1 MSECS
6 ESVSEEERSLFRP
19 FTRESLSAIET
30 RIAEQEARHRELER
44 KRAEGEVRYEDSD
57 EDEGPQPDATLEQ
70 GVPIPVRMHGNFP
83 AELAS
88 TPLEDIDPFYHN
100 QRTFVV
106 ISKGKDIF
114 RFSATDALWI
124 LDPFNPIRRVAIYI
138 LVHPLFSLFIIT
150 TILTNCI
157 LMIMPSSPKVE
168 STEVIFTG
176 IYTFESAVKVMA
188 RGFILQPFTY
198 LRDAWNWLDFIV
210 IVLAYITMGIDL
222 GNLAA
227 LRTFRVLRAL
237 KTVAIVPGLKTIVGA
252 VIESVKNL
260 RDVIILTM
268 FSLSVFALMGLQ
280 IYMGV
285 LTQKCIRNFPNDGS
299 AGPLTDANWFA
310 HASNKTNWECND
322 EDARD
327 CPLCGNSSGAGMC
340 EPGYTCIQGF
350 GSNPNYGYTSFDTF
364 GWALLSA
371 FRLMT
376 QDYWENL
383 YQLVLRSAGPWHML
397 FFIVIIFLGS
407 FYLVNL
413 ILAIVAMSYDEL
425 QKKAEEEE
433 AAEEEAI
440 RVSRVKM
447 SYELFV
453 GQEKGNIDDNNRE
466 KMSIRSDDCAE
477 SLSEHHTRAGQTKSR
492 KMSAASL
499 SLPGSPFNIR
509 RASRSSHQFA
519 MRNPPRA
526 GRWGGD
532 RKPLV
537 LNTYLDAQEHLPYA
551 DDSNAVTPMSEE
563 NGAIVVPVYYTNL
576 GHSSRHSSYTSHA
589 SRLSYTSHGDLLGA
603 LGGPMAK
610 QPTKESR
617 LRSRSSRASQASQQ
631 SHVITQQPTY
641 REYEPSADLG
651 EEQRSKLQDN
661 PFIDSGHVQNIVN
674 MKDVMALNDIIEQS
688 QGRQSRQSEQAGK
701 LQLEL
706 RCAIPCRAMRGSV
719 CCSVL
724 SWTAMLSILAIC
736 HINQKMSRVESLRSI
751 SDTSFLVNLRVNHTS
766 FGKYINKES
775 EKQ

>member
-1 MSECS
+1 MSEDS
-6 ESVSEEERSLFRP
+6 DSLSEEERSLFRP
-19 FTRESLSAIET
+19 FTRESLAAIDA
-30 RIAEQEARHRELER
+30 RIAEEEARQKELQQR
-44 KRAEGEVRYEDSD
+44 RAEGEVRYDDED
-57 EDEGPQPDATLEQ
+57 EDEGPQPDPMFEQ
-70 GVPIPVRMHGNFP
+70 GGPIPVRMHNDFP
-83 AELAS
+83 PELAS
-88 TPLEDIDPFYHN
+88 TPLEDIDTFYHN

-114 RFSATDALWI
+114 RFSATDAMWM

-150 TILTNCI
+150 TILVNCI
-157 LMIMPSSPKVE
+157 LMIMPTTPTIE

-198 LRDAWNWLDFIV
+198 LRDAWNWLDFVV
-210 IVLAYITMGIDL
+210 IALAYVTMGIDL

-285 LTQKCIRNFPNDGS
+285 LTQKCIKNFPEDGS
-299 AGPLTDANWFA
+299 WGNLT
-310 HASNKTNWECND
+310 HENWERFNSNESNWYVD
-322 EDARD
+322 EAKNM
-327 CPLCGNSSGAGMC
+327 PLCGNSSGAGQC
-340 EPGYTCIQGF
+340 LPGYTCLQGY
-350 GSNPNYGYTSFDTF
+350 GDNPNYGYTSFDTF

-440 RVSRVKM
+440 REAEEAALAKENKLAAHAAAREAAANAAVAAAVAAEQIVKSPSDFSCH

-453 GQEKGNIDDNNRE
+453 GQEKGNDDNNKE
-466 KMSIRSDDCAE
+466 KMSIRSIE
-477 SLSEHHTRAGQTKSR
+477 SVNDQRHIKQINNNHSAANKVR
-492 KMSAASL
+492 KVSAASL
-499 SLPGSPFNIR
+499 SLPGSPFNLR
-509 RASRSSHQFA
+509 RSSRGSHQFTI
-519 MRNPPRA
+519 RNGRGRCFVPP
-526 GRWGGD
+526 GGD

-537 LNTYLDAQEHLPYA
+537 LSTYLDAQEHLPYA

-563 NGAIVVPVYYTNL
+563 NGTIVVPVYYANL
-576 GHSSRHSSYTSHA
+576 GSRHSSYTSHA
-589 SRLSYTSHGDLLGA
+589 SRLSYTSHGDLAFPGIRGI
-603 LGGPMAK
+603 GGIDSIGKQLTKQEQILRNRTNKQTTSANGHVTDTNKSYHFETDLEDPMGKTK
-610 QPTKESR
+610 Q
-617 LRSRSSRASQASQQ
+617 
-631 SHVITQQPTY
+631 
-641 REYEPSADLG
+641 
-651 EEQRSKLQDN
+651 QDN
-661 PFIDSGHVQNIVN
+661 PFIEPSQQHTVVD
-674 MKDVMALNDIIEQS
+674 MKDVMVLNDIIEQAA
-688 QGRQSRQSEQAGK
+688 GRQSQTPEQG
-701 LQLEL
+701 E
-706 RCAIPCRAMRGSV
+706 V
-719 CCSVL
+719 
-724 SWTAMLSILAIC
+724 
-736 HINQKMSRVESLRSI
+736 INNKIFVKNEEV
-751 SDTSFLVNLRVNHTS
+751 VNFKN
-766 FGKYINKES
+766 
-775 EKQ
+775 